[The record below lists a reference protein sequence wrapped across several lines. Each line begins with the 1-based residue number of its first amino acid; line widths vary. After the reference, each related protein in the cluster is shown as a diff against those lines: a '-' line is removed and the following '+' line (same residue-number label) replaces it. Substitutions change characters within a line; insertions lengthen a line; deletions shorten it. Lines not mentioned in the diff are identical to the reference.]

1 MKNRF
6 FSALISRKSFFAFC
20 CALFIVFQIMASA
33 QSGLSLLPH
42 TENAGIS
49 YDPKPI
55 LCPRLDAC
63 IRGPLED
70 GCMGNP
76 PCVWPLPSPPS
87 SLIDPIREVPLIIS
101 EFRFRGVGGQSDEF
115 VEIYNINPSPYTVI
129 ADDESDGLALV
140 ASDGLTRFIIPTGT
154 VIPGHG
160 HYLAVNSVGY
170 SLGGYPAGNGGVAS
184 GDIAYLLDIPD
195 RGGIAL
201 FKTTNP
207 AFFNEDYRVDA
218 AGYNTAP
225 ALYRE
230 GAGFPA
236 NAAETSFNIQYSFY
250 RELISGTPQDRNDNV
265 ADFRGVETNG
275 TNTGAGQR
283 LGAPGPE
290 NLSSPVATG
299 STRIQVS
306 LVDPAVPTDQA
317 PNRVRDTTPNPENLS
332 PFGTMSIR
340 RTFTNVSGGN
350 ITRLRFRIVDVTTYP
365 SADAAASDLRA
376 INSGGTVATRSN
388 GSNVFIGGTTL
399 ETPPEQIIGGGWNS
413 TLTVNTVS
421 PSQPLA
427 PGASV
432 SLQFLLGVQRTG
444 HFRFFIVIEAL
455 P

>member
-1 MKNRF
+1 MKSRF
-6 FSALISRKSFFAFC
+6 FSAIISRRGFFVLC
-20 CALFIVFQIMASA
+20 CALFAVLQIITFA
-33 QSGLSLLPH
+33 QSGQPQLPH
-42 TENAGIS
+42 TDTVSIT

-55 LCPRLDAC
+55 LCPELGMC

-76 PCVWPLPSPPS
+76 CLWPLPTPPS

-101 EFRFRGVGGQSDEF
+101 EFRFRGPGGQSDEF
-115 VEIYNINPSPYTVI
+115 VELYNINSSPYTVI

-140 ASDGLTRFIIPTGT
+140 ASDGLTRFIIPAGT

-170 SLGGYPAGNGGVAS
+170 SLGGYPAGSGSAAS
-184 GDIAYLLDIPD
+184 GDAVYVLDIPD

-218 AGYNTAP
+218 VGYSTAP

-236 NAAETSFNIQYSFY
+236 SAAETSFNIQYSFY

-290 NLSSPVATG
+290 NLSSPIATG
-299 STRIQVS
+299 SSRIQVT
-306 LVDPAVPTDQA
+306 LLDPAVATDQP

-340 RTFTNVSGGN
+340 RTFKNISGVN
-350 ITRLRFRIVDVTTYP
+350 ITRLRFRIIDVTTYP
-365 SADAAASDLRA
+365 PPSTATADLRA
-376 INSGGTVATRSN
+376 INSGGIVVTRSD
-388 GSNVFIGGTTL
+388 GSNVFVGGTTL
-399 ETPPEQIIGGGWNS
+399 ETPPTQFIGGGWNS
-413 TLTVNTVS
+413 TMSVDTVS
-421 PSQPLA
+421 ASQPLA
-427 PGASV
+427 PGASINV
-432 SLQFLLGVQRTG
+432 QFLLGVQQTG
-444 HFRFFIVIEAL
+444 TFRFFIIIEAL